1 MPSRRELIRLSE
13 AEIRDYLRQQKTLII
28 VSNGKDGYPHPM
40 PMWFH
45 TDDEGCL
52 YCATFR
58 KAQKV
63 LNWRRDPKASL
74 LVESGEKY
82 AELKSLVI
90 HATTEI
96 IDDFDAVCDALVNIT
111 TKGRQVTPEQAD
123 AIRAQVGGTAAKRV
137 LLKFKPE
144 RYVSWDH
151 AKLGGKY

>member
-13 AEIRDYLRQQKTLII
+13 AEIRDYLRRQKTLII

-45 TDDEGCL
+45 ADDEGCL
-52 YCATFR
+52 YCTTFR

-90 HATTEI
+90 YATTKI

-111 TKGRQVTPEQAD
+111 TKGRQVTQEQVD
-123 AIRAQVGGTAAKRV
+123 TIRAQVGGTAAKRV
-137 LLKFKPE
+137 LLKFTPE